1 MAYVANPQEHADVG
15 AHWIELCVLNNDFN
29 YFDSFGVEHI
39 PKEISQFSVNKTIQI
54 NIFIIQADN
63 LIMCGYFC
71 IGFINCMLAGKTLI
85 DYSSLFSPDDFKKSD
100 KISAL

>member
-1 MAYVANPQEHADVG
+1 M
-15 AHWIELCVLNNDFN
+15 LNNDFN
-29 YFDSFGVEHI
+29 YFDSFGIEHI
-39 PKEISQFSVNKTIQI
+39 PKEFLQFSVNKNMQI

-85 DYSSLFSPDDFKKSD
+85 DYSSLCLPDDFKKSD